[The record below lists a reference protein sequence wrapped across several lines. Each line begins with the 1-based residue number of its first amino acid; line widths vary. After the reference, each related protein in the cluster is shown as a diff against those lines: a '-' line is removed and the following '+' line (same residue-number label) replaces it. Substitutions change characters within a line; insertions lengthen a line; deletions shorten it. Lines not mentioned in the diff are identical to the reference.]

1 MAEHVHTCATNHVD
15 ERSEPHVCR
24 CGAFY
29 TMDGWVVAETLNSL
43 YGKLAQEVGASP
55 NVLKIAI
62 NSIYGKYPTETVA
75 TSSSYGKLAREYE
88 KTQSMRM
95 VTVVGDGVDH
105 HVDCDLYTDDH
116 GKSWMISVG
125 EGSGGSVL
133 LTNAQVSELFEFFI
147 RNTEL

>member
-1 MAEHVHTCATNHVD
+1 MSGLNEGHSCILAHVD
-15 ERSEPHVCR
+15 HVRCECA
-24 CGAFY
+24 CGATYFMY
-29 TMDGWVVAETLNSL
+29 NWSSPHYETRQT
-43 YGKLAQEVGASP
+43 KLIQELRDENERQRDTIRA
-55 NVLKIAI
+55 
-62 NSIYGKYPTETVA
+62 YKYA

-95 VTVVGDGVDH
+95 VTVVGDGVDQ
-105 HVDCDLYTDDH
+105 HVDCDLYTDDL